1 MKRDA
6 LLWISILLLTANLL
20 ATAVAC
26 SRPSGWKR
34 MEYKVAVPGPEMG
47 PKEIE
52 DLLNQLGQEGWI
64 LVHAMPGLGLLLR
77 R

>member
-1 MKRDA
+1 MKRNA
-6 LLWISILLLTANLL
+6 LLCIVIVLLTSNLG
-20 ATAVAC
+20 ATVAG
-26 SRPSGWKR
+26 SSGPFGWRKI
-34 MEYKVAVPGPEMG
+34 EYKIAQPGPGMG

-52 DLLNQLGQEGWI
+52 ELLNQLGEDGWL

>member
-1 MKRDA
+1 MKRDL
-6 LLWISILLLTANLL
+6 LLWIVIVLSTLNL
-20 ATAVAC
+20 AAVVGGC
-26 SRPSGWKR
+26 SPSGHR
-34 MEYKVAVPGPEMG
+34 RIEYKVATPGPDMG

-52 DLLNQLGQEGWI
+52 ELLNQLGEDGWV

>member
-1 MKRDA
+1 MKRDFV
-6 LLWISILLLTANLL
+6 LWIAIVLLAANLMVS
-20 ATAVAC
+20 AAGC
-26 SRPSGWKR
+26 SHASGSKKI
-34 MEYKVAVPGPEMG
+34 EYKVAVPGPEMG

-52 DLLNQLGQEGWI
+52 ELLNQLGQEGWI